1 MISVFHPSL
10 AKIAGAERVCLDII
24 DTISKSHDVKLFLVD
39 SEIDEEVESKLINQ
53 GIEIEILSF
62 AHALSAIGI
71 GITFIRLVANVEL
84 LLSKSGR
91 RIVSTKGFLFIP
103 VKHDI
108 YLHDPERIWKTKSSS
123 YIFTY
128 IFWAIKIYVHVIHR
142 LYNVRIFVNSHWTF
156 DQITDQGFK
165 PDAVIYPKVPNSPIE
180 GEYRVGPRL
189 VTVGRF
195 VESKRLIPI
204 INVVADIVQDY
215 PEIRLTIAGFGGD
228 SEYEHEIRMFDSKYD
243 WLDVK
248 LNVSNDSLLHIYQKS
263 DIYIHGK
270 KFEHYGISIAEAILN
285 GCVSFVH
292 NSGGQKEI
300 LSNKSDYIYEDDS
313 DLEIK
318 LRKYLSN
325 NLECV
330 YQDDFNQIKNQ
341 LVDRNRNFQ
350 NLVEK
355 YLITNTNE

>member
-204 INVVADIVQDY
+204 INVVANIVQDY
-215 PEIRLTIAGFGGD
+215 PEVRLTIAGFGGD
-228 SEYEHEIRMFDSKYD
+228 PKYERQIRRLESKYD

-248 LNVSNDSLLHIYQKS
+248 VNVSNYSLINIYQES
-263 DIYIHGK
+263 DIYVHGR
-270 KFEHYGISIAEAILN
+270 KFETYGITIGEAILN
-285 GCVSFVH
+285 GCVSIVH
-292 NSGGQKEI
+292 DSGGQKEI
-300 LSNKSDYIYEDDS
+300 LGKYSDWIYEDDS
-313 DLEIK
+313 DLQIK

-325 NLECV
+325 DLESDI
-330 YQDDFNQIKNQ
+330 QGNFNHIKNQ
-341 LVDRNRNFQ
+341 LEKQNCNFQ
-350 NLVEK
+350 YFVEK
-355 YLITNTNE
+355 YLIDNSK